1 MKTCALC
8 EAQREL
14 VLWRDRSCRIIL
26 AGDAD
31 HPAFCRVI
39 WSSHVGEMTDLTSR
53 QRQHLLAVV
62 FTLER
67 ALRSLMAPRKINLA
81 SLGNQVPHLHWH
93 VIPRFADDA
102 HFPAPI
108 WSPRRRR
115 GVPHAVDV
123 EQLASILS
131 AAFARRRRPRMRRA

>member
-1 MKTCALC
+1 MKTCMLC
-8 EAQREL
+8 ETQREP

-26 AGDAD
+26 ARDPD

-39 WSSHVGEMTDLTSR
+39 WSRHVVEMTDLNPR
-53 QRQHLLAVV
+53 QRQHLLTVV

-67 ALRSLMAPRKINLA
+67 VLRSLMAPVKINLA

-108 WSPRRRR
+108 WSPRRRH

-123 EQLASILS
+123 EQLAGTLS
-131 AAFARRRRPRMRRA
+131 AAFARTRRPRIRRT

>member
-8 EAQREL
+8 AAQREL

-26 AGDAD
+26 AGDRD

-39 WSSHVGEMTDLTSR
+39 WSRHVSEMTDLTSR
-53 QRQHLLAVV
+53 QRQHLLTVV

-67 ALRSLMAPRKINLA
+67 VLRSMMAPIKINLA

-93 VIPRFADDA
+93 VIPRFTDDA
-102 HFPAPI
+102 HFPAPV

-115 GVPHAVDV
+115 GVPHGVDV
-123 EQLASILS
+123 AQLADRLS
-131 AAFARRRRPRMRRA
+131 AAFARTRRPHLRRA